1 MIEYKLVNA
10 IANVESNAGGGSQG
24 DSGSDGGTGSGGGS
38 SSGTMKVG
46 FKLSMQTNDT
56 IPHTKVSS
64 LTEGTTYKYKLSLAA
79 SDDILTTGTMTVASK
94 LMDSGPNNAVA
105 ACEFSSEGVAS
116 NDVKLLCKQSSS
128 SYYDALN
135 VKLTVDRVEKTSFNS
150 QSNGATKIYVYDK
163 DDEEMTSKDIII
175 ELSSTVLDLIF
186 FK

>member
-24 DSGSDGGTGSGGGS
+24 GSGSDGGTGSGGS

-64 LTEGTTYKYKLSLAA
+64 LTEGTTYKYKLSLEA
-79 SDDILTTGTMTVASK
+79 SDEILTTGTMTVVSK
-94 LMDSGPNNAVA
+94 RVDSGPNNAVA
-105 ACEFSSEGVAS
+105 ACEFNSEGVAS

-150 QSNGATKIYVYDK
+150 QSNGATRIYVYDK

>member
-24 DSGSDGGTGSGGGS
+24 GSGSGGGTGSGGS

-46 FKLSMQTNDT
+46 FKLSMQTDDAN
-56 IPHTKVSS
+56 PHTKVSS
-64 LTEGTTYKYKLSLAA
+64 LTEGTTYKYKLSLEA
-79 SDDILTTGTMTVASK
+79 SDEILTTGTMTVVSK
-94 LMDSGPNNAVA
+94 RVDSGPNNAVA
-105 ACEFSSEGVAS
+105 ACEFNSEGVAS

-150 QSNGATKIYVYDK
+150 QSNGATRIYVYDK

>member
-1 MIEYKLVNA
+1 
-10 IANVESNAGGGSQG
+10 
-24 DSGSDGGTGSGGGS
+24 
-38 SSGTMKVG
+38 
-46 FKLSMQTNDT
+46 
-56 IPHTKVSS
+56 
-64 LTEGTTYKYKLSLAA
+64 
-79 SDDILTTGTMTVASK
+79 
-94 LMDSGPNNAVA
+94 MDSGPNNAVA
-105 ACEFSSEGVAS
+105 ACEFNSEGVAS

-150 QSNGATKIYVYDK
+150 QSNGATRIYVYDK

>member
-56 IPHTKVSS
+56 IPHTKVSL
-64 LTEGTTYKYKLSLAA
+64 LTEGTTYKYKLSLAD
-79 SDDILTTGTMTVASK
+79 SDDILTTGTMTVVSK
-94 LMDSGPNNAVA
+94 MMDIGPNTEVA
-105 ACEFSSEGVAS
+105 ACEFNSEGVSS

-128 SYYDALN
+128 SYYALN
-135 VKLTVDRVEKTSFNS
+135 VKLTVDRVEKISFNS
-150 QSNGATKIYVYDK
+150 QSNGATRIYVYDK

>member
-24 DSGSDGGTGSGGGS
+24 DSGSDGGTGSGGS

-64 LTEGTTYKYKLSLAA
+64 LTEGTTYKYKLSLAD
-79 SDDILTTGTMTVASK
+79 SDDILTTGTMTVARK

-105 ACEFSSEGVAS
+105 ACEFNSEGVAS

-150 QSNGATKIYVYDK
+150 QSNGATRIYVYDK

>member
-64 LTEGTTYKYKLSLAA
+64 LTEGTTYKYKLSLEA
-79 SDDILTTGTMTVASK
+79 SDEILTTGTMTVVSK
-94 LMDSGPNNAVA
+94 RVDSGPNNAVA
-105 ACEFSSEGVAS
+105 ACEFNSEGVAS

-128 SYYDALN
+128 SNHHQVIMML
-135 VKLTVDRVEKTSFNS
+135 
-150 QSNGATKIYVYDK
+150 
-163 DDEEMTSKDIII
+163 
-175 ELSSTVLDLIF
+175 
-186 FK
+186 

>member
-24 DSGSDGGTGSGGGS
+24 GSGSDGGHGSGGS

-46 FKLSMQTNDT
+46 FKLSMQTDDAN
-56 IPHTKVSS
+56 PHTKVSS

-79 SDDILTTGTMTVASK
+79 SDDILTTGTMTIVRK
-94 LMDSGPNNAVA
+94 LNDSGPNSGLAE
-105 ACEFSSEGVAS
+105 CEFNNEGVAS

-135 VKLTVDRVEKTSFNS
+135 VKLTVDRVGKTSFNS
-150 QSNGATKIYVYDK
+150 QSDGATRIYVYDK

-175 ELSSTVLDLIF
+175 ELSSTVLDVIF